1 MRHPSSMP
9 LFATSRPR
17 AALLVCICAL
27 GGLVRAEFPEPR
39 LSAIHPPGGRQ
50 GTEVEVTLVGSD
62 LDDLQRLE
70 FFHPGIR
77 STPVLTLPGEFDPE
91 PRPVPGRLRVSI
103 AADVPPGPYD
113 AVAVGRFGVSN
124 PRIFM
129 VGDVA
134 EALKTADL
142 GSPEKALEVPADG
155 IVSGRATAAAADH
168 FAVSLSA
175 GGRLHAEMWARRI
188 DSRLDGVLEVLDPS
202 GSVVAR
208 SRRPREE
215 DPVLDFTAAV
225 DGRHV
230 VRLHDRFVRGGDD
243 YFYRLALSTGLIVEA
258 VFPPAVEERAGSVR
272 LTLIGRG
279 LPDATPADLEHDPA
293 GLVALAIDVQP
304 GNPEAGAVG
313 RIVRRLLSPRDSGV
327 PLVDLRG
334 ELLDAAAVPLAAVV
348 ARQSV
353 TVEVEP
359 NDEPEQAMPIALP
372 AVIAGRAS
380 PRGDRDWFSYEAE
393 AGETWVFDLLSRRL
407 GMPTDMALV
416 IQRVM
421 PATDGQPAAP
431 LQEVAAADDGAA
443 EFPPV
448 YGPPTTDP
456 TLVFKAPADG
466 TYRVLVREL
475 AIDSLTGV
483 DRSWVLDVRRPDPD
497 FDLVAMLGQPDRADA
512 NKTVRTMPVV
522 AVGGSTPIEVLVVRR
537 DEYAG
542 EVVLEAE
549 GLPAGV
555 SAPQTIVPGNA
566 NRGTLVLTAADG
578 TAPVTATFRVVGKG
592 DRGALPEQAD
602 RPAAGP
608 LVRTA
613 RAAALRWDTP
623 NQNQPQVFREMRS
636 LPLAVTVETAPVTVR
651 PQEHKR
657 WETTRGGK
665 VTVPLSVVRRDG
677 AKGGVSL
684 AAAGL
689 PGELKVEAVTIDEKA
704 EEAAVT
710 IAVGPNL
717 PLGTHVIQ
725 LKGVAKKSFA
735 RNPEA
740 AERLRA
746 DATRLEVVVAERRG
760 QVDAARQA
768 ATDADTQFA
777 AAQASGQPPDPALAT
792 AVAAARK
799 AIEEAEARA
808 KAAEEERVRRDKAAT
823 DAATASAAK
832 DIDVPVVLPPITIVV
847 AEPAKDDPAKQ
858 EPPKS

>member
-1 MRHPSSMP
+1 MPPSS
-9 LFATSRPR
+9 TSWSP
-17 AALLVCICAL
+17 AVVLVAVFSA
-27 GGLVRAEFPEPR
+27 GGLARAEFPEPR

-50 GTEVEVTLVGSD
+50 GTDLEVTLVGTD
-62 LDDLQRLE
+62 LDDLERLE
-70 FFHPGIR
+70 FFHSGIT
-77 STPVLTLPGEFDPE
+77 STPVLNPPGEFDPE

-129 VGDVA
+129 VGNVT
-134 EALKTADL
+134 EAVKTADL
-142 GSPEKALEVPADG
+142 GTPEKALEVSTDSV
-155 IVSGRATAAAADH
+155 VSGRSTTGSADH
-168 FAVSLSA
+168 FAVTLAA
-175 GGRLHAEMWARRI
+175 GTRLRVETWARRI

-202 GSVVAR
+202 GAVVAR
-208 SRRPREE
+208 SPRPRDE
-215 DPVLDFTAAV
+215 DPMLDFSAAV
-225 DGRHV
+225 DGRHL

-243 YFYRLALSTGLIVEA
+243 YFYRLALSTTPVVEA
-258 VFPPAVEERAGSVR
+258 VFPPAVEMGAGSVR
-272 LTLIGRG
+272 LTVIGRG
-279 LPDATPADLEHDPA
+279 LPDATPIDLEHEPG
-293 GLVALAIDVQP
+293 GLVARAIDVQP
-304 GNPEAGAVG
+304 GDPAAGAVG

-327 PLVDLRG
+327 SLVDLHG
-334 ELLDAAAVPLAAVV
+334 DLLEAAPVPLAAVV

-359 NDEPEQAMPIALP
+359 NDEPDQAMPIALP
-372 AVIAGRAS
+372 AVIAGRAN
-380 PRGDRDWFSYEAE
+380 PRGDRDWFSFEAR

-407 GMPTDMALV
+407 GMPTDMTLV

-421 PATDGQPAAP
+421 PAADGQPAAP
-431 LQEVAAADDGAA
+431 PQEVAAADDGAT
-443 EFPPV
+443 EFPPL

-475 AIDSLTGV
+475 AVDSLTGV
-483 DRSWVLDVRRPDPD
+483 DRSWVLDVRRPDPG
-497 FDLVAMLGQPDRADA
+497 FELIAMLGQPDRADA

-522 AVGGSTPIEVLVVRR
+522 AVGGSTPIEVLVIRR
-537 DEYAG
+537 DGFTG

-555 SAPQTIVPGNA
+555 SAPPTIVPGNA
-566 NRGTLVLTAADG
+566 NRGTLVLMAADG
-578 TAPVTATFRVVGKG
+578 TAPVTATFRVVGNAE
-592 DRGALPEQAD
+592 RAGAAPEQAEAI
-602 RPAAGP
+602 AAGP

-623 NQNQPQVFREMRS
+623 NQNHPQVLRETRS

-651 PQEHKR
+651 PQEFKR

-677 AKGGVSL
+677 AKGGLSL

-704 EEAAVT
+704 DEAAVT
-710 IAVGPNL
+710 IAIGPNL

-746 DATRLEVVVAERRG
+746 DATRLEAVVAERQG
-760 QVDAARQA
+760 KVNAARQA
-768 ATDADTQFA
+768 AAEAETQLA
-777 AAQASGQPPDPALAT
+777 AVQASGQPPDPALAT

-799 AIEEAEARA
+799 ALEESEARA
-808 KAAEEERVRRDKAAT
+808 KAAEEERARRDKAAN

-832 DIDVPVVLPPITIVV
+832 DIDVPIVLPPITIVV
-847 AEPAKDDPAKQ
+847 AEPPQDEPGKQ